1 MALNIFSR
9 YCLGRTNL
17 LVSNPLISLA
27 FNKKYSFQALNSLLI
42 SKNSSRSRK
51 VKNDFSVGVL
61 SKGVKNLSTEAG
73 KIAQPRMRITFTCNV
88 CSERLTRT
96 FSKESYEKTVV
107 LIKCPGCSNHHI
119 IADNLG
125 WFSDLNG
132 KK

>member
-9 YCLGRTNL
+9 YCFGRTNL
-17 LVSNPLISLA
+17 LVSNSFINLV
-27 FNKKYSFQALNSLLI
+27 FKKKYSFQALNSLLI
-42 SKNSSRSRK
+42 SKNSSRNIK
-51 VKNDFSVGVL
+51 VKNDFSVGLL
-61 SKGVKNLSTEAG
+61 SKAVKNLSTEAG
-73 KIAQPRMRITFTCNV
+73 QIAQPRMRITFTCNV

-107 LIKCPGCSNHHI
+107 LVKCPGCSNHHI